1 MSKFVPNSHQT
12 PNVLVDEIMHLL
24 TESELKCYLF
34 AIRHIYGWQDK
45 IERGYA
51 HISLSMFENGFS
63 TFNGTGL
70 SRSAVNKALKSLVE
84 YRLLL
89 KLDMSTRD
97 GQAYAIGENPDIKA
111 LEARKDDT
119 KSNGSNSALV
129 LNSNQQQYEITTA
142 TSSKFVPKQ
151 TQGKTQEQTAPKNGD
166 ARPRK
171 RDANFDWLAVN
182 IFNQDAERI
191 AKRAGGRIA
200 KAKKSLQ
207 EIHALHGTELTP
219 AHLDKF
225 VSWWKREY
233 AGLAMPMADDKLA
246 QYYGEFY
253 ASQKNKATQSVQTH
267 ERTLVMRAQ
276 MALGY
281 ERIDPSYVDATI
293 KEKMEELRDG
303 YYDVI

>member
-1 MSKFVPNSHQT
+1 MSVKHITWVFEDTELTGSARLMMLAIADYADEVGACFPSYRRLAEKCNIT
-12 PNVLVDEIMHLL
+12 RRNAIKTINRLVDNGHIG
-24 TESELKCYLF
+24 
-34 AIRHIYGWQDK
+34 IRHYAG
-45 IERGYA
+45 IETQNGNTNRFYMLKWRAEQGMDNSEFTTDTSDA
-51 HISLSMFENGFS
+51 KDTSVATDTPTSVATDTPTSVATDTLTVGNRSL
-63 TFNGTGL
+63 T
-70 SRSAVNKALKSLVE
+70 V
-84 YRLLL
+84 
-89 KLDMSTRD
+89 D
-97 GQAYAIGENPDIKA
+97 
-111 LEARKDDT
+111 
-119 KSNGSNSALV
+119 
-129 LNSNQQQYEITTA
+129 
-142 TSSKFVPKQ
+142 
-151 TQGKTQEQTAPKNGD
+151 APNGD

-171 RDANFDWLAVN
+171 RDEVFDWLAVN